1 MARKFDRY
9 GRNRQFRRNPTR
21 SPKFFPY
28 ELPFLPDFR
37 LSLTRDRPFGQYQA
51 ASWRDIVREARGRTQ
66 RRAEAARDK
75 RDRDVMS
82 EMIDAFRPVKR
93 VARGALSIAETMII
107 AECPPAAIPIVGLEM
122 VMKPKH
128 YSRVAGGSALAT
140 TAGLAY
146 LGARN
151 LI

>member
-1 MARKFDRY
+1 MARKYDRY

-21 SPKFFPY
+21 SRKFFPY
-28 ELPFLPDFR
+28 ELPFAPDFR
-37 LSLTRDRPFGQYQA
+37 LMVERDRPVSQYEGA
-51 ASWRDIVREARGRTQ
+51 KWRDTVRDARGRTA

-82 EMIDAFRPVKR
+82 EMIGAFRPVKR
-93 VARGALSIAETMII
+93 VARGALDIAETMLI
-107 AECPPAAIPIVGLEM
+107 AECPPAAIPIIGLEM
-122 VMKPKH
+122 TMNPKKFSH
-128 YSRVAGGSALAT
+128 ITGGGVIAT